1 MGNGYVNTIEA
12 ACDTPAG
19 TELERC
25 LTIKRTHGLGNVFC
39 LLPVLDE
46 LLEEGHQLTVLTRP
60 EWTHAFSILRPRIS
74 WQVSADQVPANQETV
89 ENTEDETVRGENQ
102 GEDQGKN
109 QGEKVIDLDE
119 LTENLV
125 PCEHRV
131 DEFGRLLGIDSVLGP
146 LRLQVPAVW
155 RVPFEK
161 LAGSVVFAPEGGHSS
176 RTWPIEQASQLKD
189 YLADE
194 KLVLVGTSR
203 EGEIRCDYDI
213 RGRLQVHEL
222 LGLLSVAGAVIT
234 MDSAVLHIAA
244 GLGVPTV
251 AVFGGIDP
259 DYRVRPEQKVV
270 VVQARMK
277 CCPCNKNEICADR
290 FDCIKAA
297 RASDIAAAL
306 TIAKT
311 TREKVYFH
319 PA

>member
-12 ACDTPAG
+12 ACDVPVG
-19 TELERC
+19 IELERC

-39 LLPVLDE
+39 LLAVLDE
-46 LLEEGHQLTVLTRP
+46 LLERGHQLTVVTRS
-60 EWTHAFSILRPRIS
+60 EWTHAFSILRPNIC
-74 WQVSADQVPANQETV
+74 WQVPADQETA
-89 ENTEDETVRGENQ
+89 ENTEEETVQVENQ
-102 GEDQGKN
+102 GG
-109 QGEKVIDLDE
+109 KVIDLDE

-131 DEFGRLLGIDSVLGP
+131 DEFARLLGIDSVLGP

-189 YLADE
+189 YLTDE

-203 EGEIRCDYDI
+203 EGEIRCDYDS

-222 LGLLSVAGAVIT
+222 LGLLSVAGSVIT

-251 AVFGGIDP
+251 AIFGGINP

-270 VVQARMK
+270 VVQAEME
-277 CCPCNKNEICADR
+277 CCPCNKNEICEDR

-297 RASDIAAAL
+297 RTSDIAAAL
-306 TIAKT
+306 AIAKT
-311 TREKVYFH
+311 TREKVNYH